1 MARAFKRA
9 AYQFATADKTS
20 TATAVSLSS
29 AASTSGIVQ
38 NTPIIKPPPLPY
50 ENAPHQEI
58 IVTLAHRG
66 NHYRSM
72 ADYRILA
79 RALNEALQV
88 KEKGQRVHNVTF
100 NVLNTSTL
108 VNKVAAEQI
117 QEFHKWQVVIA
128 THGAFEGK
136 QFKPWS

>member
-9 AYQFATADKTS
+9 AYQFATADRTIA
-20 TATAVSLSS
+20 TATAVSSS
-29 AASTSGIVQ
+29 SSSSSSVATAVQ
-38 NTPIIKPPPLPY
+38 NIPMTKPPPLPY

-58 IVTLAHRG
+58 VVTLAHRG

-72 ADYRILA
+72 ADYRILS

-88 KEKGQRVHNVTF
+88 KDQGRRVHNVTF

-128 THGAFEGK
+128 THGAFEGR
-136 QFKPWS
+136 SS